1 MVGDL
6 RVIEHSIFDSR
17 NRSRDD
23 NFSCYDSWIDGMSV
37 SSSVFEV
44 QNSERSPQI
53 VPLAPFSKT
62 APSKWDDA
70 EKWIASPTS
79 HQSKYRKPREHC
91 GVGSQRNSTYGYGS
105 RQTSTKVVAGVPVET
120 MVSSDEPDTKWMDS
134 SHASKKIGAQ
144 KLTVTAW
151 ESGAYLVPD
160 SCNKS
165 VLMVDNCS
173 DKTTFNLSQHD
184 SPLSIHC
191 ANSIAS
197 PLTTARSVSMRDMGT
212 EMSPISS
219 REPSRTGTPVRAM
232 SPKSS
237 PTSSQ
242 LLTPRRAALTLSQV
256 ISSRNKLDLNRTELS
271 EKEVQ
276 MKTRREIML
285 LGTQLGKINI
295 AAWASKEEEDKDAST
310 LLKNA
315 ESDQPT
321 LSAIE
326 KRAKAWEEEEKAKYM
341 SRFKNSEIKIQAWEN
356 LKKAKAEAE
365 LRKIEVEVERMRSR
379 AHDKLKNKL
388 AAARDKA
395 DKKLAAAESR
405 TSRQVSKTAKKA
417 ECFRK
422 TGQTP
427 SSSSCIRWLTL
438 N

>member
-6 RVIEHSIFDSR
+6 RVKEHFIFDSR
-17 NRSRDD
+17 NRSVDD

-44 QNSERSPQI
+44 QNLERSPQI
-53 VPLAPFSKT
+53 IPLAPFSKT

-79 HQSKYRKPREHC
+79 NQSKNRKPREHC
-91 GVGSQRNSTYGYGS
+91 GVGSQRNSSYGYGS
-105 RQTSTKVVAGVPVET
+105 RQTSTKVVEGVSVET
-120 MVSSDEPDTKWMDS
+120 MDSSEEPDTKWMDS
-134 SHASKKIGAQ
+134 SHTRKTIGAQ
-144 KLTVTAW
+144 KPSSW
-151 ESGAYLVPD
+151 ESDAYLVPD
-160 SCNKS
+160 SYYKS

-191 ANSIAS
+191 VNSITS

-212 EMSPISS
+212 EMSPFGS
-219 REPSRTGTPVRAM
+219 REPSRTGTPVREM
-232 SPKSS
+232 SPKST
-237 PTSSQ
+237 PTSPQ
-242 LLTPRRAALTLSQV
+242 LLTPRRATLTLSQV
-256 ISSRNKLDLNRTELS
+256 ISARKKLDQNRTELS

-276 MKTRREIML
+276 MRTRKEIML

-310 LLKNA
+310 LLKN
-315 ESDQPT
+315 EEPDQP
-321 LSAIE
+321 AIE
-326 KRAKAWEEEEKAKYM
+326 KRAKAWEDEEKAKYI

-365 LRKIEVEVERMRSR
+365 MRKIEVEMERMRSR
-379 AHDKLKNKL
+379 AHDKLKAKL
-388 AAARDKA
+388 AAGRDKA
-395 DKKLAAAESR
+395 EKKLAAAESKM
-405 TSRQVSKTAKKA
+405 SRQVSKRAKQA
-417 ECFRK
+417 EFYRK

-427 SSSSCIRWLTL
+427 SSFSCIRWLSLT
-438 N
+438 

>member
-6 RVIEHSIFDSR
+6 RVKQHSIFDSR
-17 NRSRDD
+17 NRSVDD

-53 VPLAPFSKT
+53 VPLAPFSKP

-70 EKWIASPTS
+70 DKWIASPTS
-79 HQSKYRKPREHC
+79 NQSKNRKPREHC
-91 GVGSQRNSTYGYGS
+91 GVGSLRNTTYGYGS
-105 RQTSTKVVAGVPVET
+105 RQTSTKVNAGVSVET
-120 MVSSDEPDTKWMDS
+120 MVSSEEPETKWMDS
-134 SHASKKIGAQ
+134 THSSKKIGAH
-144 KLTVTAW
+144 KLTGW
-151 ESGAYLVPD
+151 ESDAYLVPD
-160 SCNKS
+160 SYNKS
-165 VLMVDNCS
+165 VADNCS
-173 DKTTFNLSQHD
+173 DKITFNPSQHD

-191 ANSIAS
+191 ANSITS
-197 PLTTARSVSMRDMGT
+197 PFTTARSVSMRDMGT

-256 ISSRNKLDLNRTELS
+256 ISARNKVDLNRTELS

-310 LLKNA
+310 LLKNE
-315 ESDQPT
+315 ESEQPAQ
-321 LSAIE
+321 SAIE
-326 KRAKAWEEEEKAKYM
+326 KRAKAWEEEEKAKYI

-356 LKKAKAEAE
+356 LEKAKAEAE
-365 LRKIEVEVERMRSR
+365 MRKIEAEVERMRSR
-379 AHDKLKNKL
+379 AHNKLKEKL
-388 AAARDKA
+388 AAAREKA
-395 DKKLAAAESR
+395 EKKLAAAESKM
-405 TSRQVSKTAKKA
+405 SRQVSKTAKQT
-417 ECFRK
+417 EFFRK

-427 SSSSCIRWLTL
+427 SSFFCIRWSL
-438 N
+438 